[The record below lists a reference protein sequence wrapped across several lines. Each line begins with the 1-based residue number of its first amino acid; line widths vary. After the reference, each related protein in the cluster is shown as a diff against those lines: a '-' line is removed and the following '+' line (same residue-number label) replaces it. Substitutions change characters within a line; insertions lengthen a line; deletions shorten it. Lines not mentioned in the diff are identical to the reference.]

1 MYALFSLPTT
11 LCPPALHPP
20 SAEEQNQH
28 GTVRTTAGHSTDAR
42 GRVRRAALPTWDPN
56 KRTQMLSE
64 QHSPVTLHQA
74 HRANRPLSSHT
85 LVRKCPARPSTAPM
99 RRPRAR
105 QALHKQA
112 HTGGG
117 ARGVL
122 HALLEQLSFGRMQ
135 ANCSR
140 QTLLLMTQHRT
151 SPARK
156 PSASRCPS
164 APFEML
170 TECNPLSCLL
180 RPTFRPKR
188 TSNSTSNTT
197 GKMAWRTAAL
207 PTALEG
213 AFAKAASA
221 AAKENNPPPTPMA
234 DPPPAGLQPT
244 AAAGPDAAP
253 ARGLSLRAQATSEPP
268 AENASAAA
276 TGALAPSGEKVGE
289 LPGEANAFAQSAG
302 ETVPFGFPG

>member
-1 MYALFSLPTT
+1 MQPLAERQKCTPSF
-11 LCPPALHPP
+11 LCRPL
-20 SAEEQNQH
+20 SACLRYTRLVRKSKSQNQH

-74 HRANRPLSSHT
+74 HRANRPLNSHT
-85 LVRKCPARPSTAPM
+85 PVRKCPARPSTAPM

-122 HALLEQLSFGRMQ
+122 HALLEQLSFGRVQ

-213 AFAKAASA
+213 AFATSSVRPLGRAESA
-221 AAKENNPPPTPMA
+221 CLGLGPPDLCYRM
-234 DPPPAGLQPT
+234 
-244 AAAGPDAAP
+244 
-253 ARGLSLRAQATSEPP
+253 
-268 AENASAAA
+268 
-276 TGALAPSGEKVGE
+276 GAHSIH
-289 LPGEANAFAQSAG
+289 
-302 ETVPFGFPG
+302 